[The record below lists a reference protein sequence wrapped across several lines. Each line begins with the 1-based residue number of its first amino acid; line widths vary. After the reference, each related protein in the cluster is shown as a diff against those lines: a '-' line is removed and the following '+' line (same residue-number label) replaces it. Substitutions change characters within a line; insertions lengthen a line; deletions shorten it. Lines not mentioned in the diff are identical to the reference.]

1 MECDGTPRPDQPV
14 TIKKAQISLVSDST
28 KCLTVPDGADEL
40 ILDKCGGGDGGG
52 HRLSTQQFTYTYK
65 DGSGRITYDHA
76 SDSQTTVSI
85 DMGISDGSP
94 MILWWPE
101 SDKELPKENL
111 IWAGGDASSS
121 GQPHLKGL
129 GAAPGSMSTMSF
141 GDSNRTDGRRLWG
154 EVNCPADMYDATGGN
169 SNFWACG
176 EGCAGGG
183 LQTDGTC
190 GCACQCRS
198 GMPAELR
205 NSAGPC
211 KLGGKEIKIQNGE
224 GLCVTASGHKNG
236 AKILAKKCKDGS
248 STQQWQIGPM

>member
-1 MECDGTPRPDQPV
+1 MSMMAVQ
-14 TIKKAQISLVSDST
+14 
-28 KCLTVPDGADEL
+28 
-40 ILDKCGGGDGGG
+40 
-52 HRLSTQQFTYTYK
+52 
-65 DGSGRITYDHA
+65 DHNN
-76 SDSQTTVSI
+76 T
-85 DMGISDGSP
+85 
-94 MILWWPE
+94 
-101 SDKELPKENL
+101 
-111 IWAGGDASSS
+111 
-121 GQPHLKGL
+121 
-129 GAAPGSMSTMSF
+129 
-141 GDSNRTDGRRLWG
+141 RRQLWG

-211 KLGGKEIKIQNGE
+211 KLGGKEIAIQNGE

-236 AKILAKKCKDGS
+236 AKIIAKKCKDGS

>member
-1 MECDGTPRPDQPV
+1 MMKDRIRTTGMT
-14 TIKKAQISLVSDST
+14 T
-28 KCLTVPDGADEL
+28 CLRSAE
-40 ILDKCGGGDGGG
+40 IL
-52 HRLSTQQFTYTYK
+52 L
-65 DGSGRITYDHA
+65 A
-76 SDSQTTVSI
+76 
-85 DMGISDGSP
+85 
-94 MILWWPE
+94 PE
-101 SDKELPKENL
+101 SPAINL
-111 IWAGGDASSS
+111 
-121 GQPHLKGL
+121 
-129 GAAPGSMSTMSF
+129 
-141 GDSNRTDGRRLWG
+141 N
-154 EVNCPADMYDATGGN
+154 ATGGN

-211 KLGGKEIKIQNGE
+211 KLGGKEITIQNGE